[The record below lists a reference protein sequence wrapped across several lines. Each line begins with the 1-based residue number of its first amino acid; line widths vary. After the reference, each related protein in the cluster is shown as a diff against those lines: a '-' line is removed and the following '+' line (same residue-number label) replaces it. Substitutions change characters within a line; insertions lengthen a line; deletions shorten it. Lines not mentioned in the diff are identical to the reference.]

1 MSEKA
6 TFDKTQALRYGM
18 NYGAVVGILTGVSFL
33 CSIGG
38 AEQVG
43 LSLLSNVLAFAAVYV
58 AARMIRTYDREIAP
72 LSFGQTCRMVAYTY
86 FFAILLTAA
95 IQYVYFAVFDQGRF
109 AALIQDVFT
118 QPQYRQMLEDMAN
131 GQDVEM
137 MLQNATD
144 TFLMPASAT
153 MQLMWM
159 NIFIALFMLLPTALI
174 ARIGKRKQ

>member
-43 LSLLSNVLAFAAVYV
+43 LGLLSNVMALAAVYV
-58 AARMIRTYDREIAP
+58 AARMIRAFDREIAP

-109 AALIQDVFT
+109 AALIQEVFT
-118 QPQYRQMLEDMAN
+118 QPEYRRMLENMA
-131 GQDVEM
+131 GEQDVETM
-137 MLQNATD
+137 IQTTTD
-144 TFLMPASAT
+144 TMQRPESAT

-174 ARIGKRKQ
+174 ARIGKGRQ